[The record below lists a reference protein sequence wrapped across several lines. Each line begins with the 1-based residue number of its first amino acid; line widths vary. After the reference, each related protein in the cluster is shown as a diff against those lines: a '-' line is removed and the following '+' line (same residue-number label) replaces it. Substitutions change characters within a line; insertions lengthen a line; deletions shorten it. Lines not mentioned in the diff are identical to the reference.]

1 MFNYCKAQTCPSQR
15 AGTALVYAVKALKK
29 PPQVFGCNSR
39 ARIADCQSHVATDS
53 YTGYMYIAT
62 FASVFYGVAD
72 KVAHGD
78 LKQSKIALYI
88 NAVVAI
94 DGNFV
99 SSFFRSVLVGYTSF
113 LNYGQNV

>member
-1 MFNYCKAQTCPSQR
+1 M
-15 AGTALVYAVKALKK
+15 
-29 PPQVFGCNSR
+29 FGCNSGPV
-39 ARIADCQSHVATDS
+39 SLTVKATS
-53 YTGYMYIAT
+53 PPILTGYMYIAT